1 MWFYVATLLVTP
13 MHMCDFMLQLCLVI
27 RKDCGCIFVVLKMNK
42 WPVFIVEKIIITIEC
57 HWVFQKVR
65 HPRIELGPPRWQRGI
80 IATRLMALAS
90 TGNRTR
96 ATCLEGRYSNHWTI
110 DARQRQDS
118 NLRGQSPPDFKSGSL
133 TTRTH
138 WRVILFET
146 EFLYDSWWLVTWL
159 KFCSAFKKSFYT
171 SATVTFLFQKI
182 ESEAEGQCTYNSP

>member
-1 MWFYVATLLVTP
+1 MSL
-13 MHMCDFMLQLCLVI
+13 
-27 RKDCGCIFVVLKMNK
+27 
-42 WPVFIVEKIIITIEC
+42 
-57 HWVFQKVR
+57 WVSKKVR

-110 DARQRQDS
+110 DACVIVTSATGFEPARAEPTRFQVWLLNHSDT
-118 NLRGQSPPDFKSGSL
+118 L
-133 TTRTH
+133 TRCTIRN
-138 WRVILFET
+138 WIFIW
-146 EFLYDSWWLVTWL
+146 FLVTTVVAWL

-171 SATVTFLFQKI
+171 SATVTLLFEKI